1 MWSISKDKILRKKK
15 QTNVEN
21 KYLTFCDLWARFN
34 KKQNGRSPPW
44 LCVEQDNE
52 VNFVLAKGKIDLKA
66 DFQLLFFFSN
76 CQRTAVVKPT
86 CRVTFTLSSR
96 VYLAKLKKEGSES
109 FRVIW
114 WKCVMTYAYH
124 GSCLLR
130 DFGGH
135 IVGINVCQ
143 WVVICNYIRQLHS
156 QSLVNFR
163 SFSLSTENVDWVISF
178 SHFFFCK

>member
-1 MWSISKDKILRKKK
+1 MWSISKDKILRKKNK

-96 VYLAKLKKEGSES
+96 VYLAKGG
-109 FRVIW
+109 FRVFSSNLMKVYNDLCVIIW
-114 WKCVMTYAYH
+114 GLLGPRKLLIAWFRRPYCGDQCVP
-124 GSCLLR
+124 
-130 DFGGH
+130 
-135 IVGINVCQ
+135 VG
-143 WVVICNYIRQLHS
+143 CNLQLHS
-156 QSLVNFR
+156 ATA
-163 SFSLSTENVDWVISF
+163 FSITSQF
-178 SHFFFCK
+178 

>member
-1 MWSISKDKILRKKK
+1 MWSISKDKILRKKNK

-96 VYLAKLKKEGSES
+96 VYLAKGG
-109 FRVIW
+109 FRVFSSNLMKVYNDLCVIIW
-114 WKCVMTYAYH
+114 GLLGPRKLLIAWFRRPYCGDQCVP
-124 GSCLLR
+124 
-130 DFGGH
+130 
-135 IVGINVCQ
+135 VVC
-143 WVVICNYIRQLHS
+143 NLQLHS
-156 QSLVNFR
+156 ATAFAITSQF
-163 SFSLSTENVDWVISF
+163 
-178 SHFFFCK
+178 